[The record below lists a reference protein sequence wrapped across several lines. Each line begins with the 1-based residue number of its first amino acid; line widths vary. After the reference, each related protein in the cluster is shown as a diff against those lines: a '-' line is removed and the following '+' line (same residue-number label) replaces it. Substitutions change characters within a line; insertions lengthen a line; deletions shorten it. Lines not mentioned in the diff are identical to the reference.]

1 MMAERECLFTEGKAQ
16 QEEFL
21 LKGLTKITSDAC
33 GIYWI
38 TEQGLQML
46 EKRTGENPKGDQG
59 LVNCARRCLEVQQD
73 YKRTWPLWTVREEA
87 SHYDDE

>member
-1 MMAERECLFTEGKAQ
+1 MMSERKCLFTEEKAQ
-16 QEEFL
+16 QEEFTQL
-21 LKGLTKITSDAC
+21 EGLTKITSDAC

-46 EKRTGENPKGDQG
+46 EKRTRENLKGDQG

-73 YKRTWPLWTVREEA
+73 Y
-87 SHYDDE
+87 